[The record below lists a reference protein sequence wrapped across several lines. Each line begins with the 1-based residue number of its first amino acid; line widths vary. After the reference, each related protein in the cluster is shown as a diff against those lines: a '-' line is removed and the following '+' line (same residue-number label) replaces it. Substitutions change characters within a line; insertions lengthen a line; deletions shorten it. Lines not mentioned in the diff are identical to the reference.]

1 MPQRNNPPSP
11 PNQHDGAAN
20 VVPIASARR
29 RVQSVPDLSDD
40 EILQL
45 RALASLAPRL
55 LEVLKDSA
63 MLRHRCPTYR
73 RLLDERTDG

>member
-1 MPQRNNPPSP
+1 MSRMRRLCTAFSL
-11 PNQHDGAAN
+11 AAS
-20 VVPIASARR
+20 IALAGCGGETS
-29 RVQSVPDLSDD
+29 SGEGDLSDD

-73 RLLDERTDG
+73 RLLDERKEG